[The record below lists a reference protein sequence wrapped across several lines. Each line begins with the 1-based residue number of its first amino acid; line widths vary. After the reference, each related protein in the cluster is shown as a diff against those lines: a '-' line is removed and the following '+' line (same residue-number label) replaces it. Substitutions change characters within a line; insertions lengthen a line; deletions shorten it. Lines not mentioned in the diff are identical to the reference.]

1 MSHAA
6 SIPKYWARRMARKH
20 HKIDVFRAIASFEQ
34 EAVLKKGD
42 TVSRPYRSTLVT
54 KKHTRSTTFT
64 AQDPSETEELL
75 TVQESRI
82 LPFYIDDL
90 DELQANYNL
99 RNEYADDSA
108 KLLSNDVDG
117 EVLSE
122 YDQAISTVDM
132 ADFGGSADEGI
143 TVSESNVKRLFTIA
157 KRKLRKQNVV
167 VSSGDLFAVCSPEL
181 VQILEDMLANKES
194 GLGDSTSL
202 NGHMGKYMGFEIYE
216 SNALSCTKELALATT
231 PTDGDT
237 VVLTVGAA
245 TATFTFKTTLGA
257 TAGNVLIGG
266 SADVARANLVA
277 LINAPSTTT
286 ANGVALAT
294 ADADELL
301 KYATATN
308 DNTANTASI
317 EVRGQGTFTATET
330 LTDATDGFTAA
341 KDIQHNLFGKKGAI
355 DVVIQAMPNVKVKDV
370 SNMTGANI
378 VQWNLFGKKT
388 FNDGA
393 KELVDVRVR
402 ADQF

>member
-20 HKIDVFRAIASFEQ
+20 HKIDVFRAICSFEQ
-34 EAVLKKGD
+34 EAALKKGD
-42 TVSRPYRSTLVT
+42 TVSRPYRSDLVT
-54 KKHTRSTTFT
+54 KKHTRGSTFT
-64 AQDPSETEELL
+64 AQTPSETEETL

-90 DELQANYNL
+90 DELQANYAL

-108 KLLSNDVDG
+108 VRLSNDIDG
-117 EVLSE
+117 EILAE
-122 YDQAISTVDM
+122 YDQAASTVDM
-132 ADFGGSADEGI
+132 ADFGGTSGQGV

-167 VSSGDLFAVCSPEL
+167 VSSGDLFAVLSPEV

-194 GLGDSTSL
+194 ALGDSTSM

-216 SNALSCTKELALATT
+216 SNALACTKELALATT

-237 VVLTVGAA
+237 VVLVVGAA
-245 TATFTFKTTLGA
+245 TATFTFKTTLGS

-277 LINAPSTTT
+277 LINAPDTTT
-286 ANGVALAT
+286 ANGVALAAAT
-294 ADADELL
+294 SDELL

-308 DNTANTASI
+308 DNSANTASI
-317 EVRGQGTFTATET
+317 EVRGQGTYTASET
-330 LTDATDGFTAA
+330 LTDTTDGFTAA
-341 KDIQHNLFGKKGAI
+341 KDIQHQLFGKKKAI

-388 FNDGA
+388 FIDGT

-402 ADQF
+402 ADAF